1 MEDGIVRSNARARDG
16 RGRIKVVR
24 QQRCA
29 TDTRRTT
36 DGDSCKPGAH
46 ASKIGRNDTRDR
58 RGGHGRGRNRGGSR
72 ARARAVRRAARRKVH
87 VAPDAERCG
96 RGVDGR
102 TRRDRRRDED
112 EHGEGELPDGAL
124 LEFGIGELGL
134 RLRSRFRDV
143 RYSAC
148 FSRVTALAACLSS
161 YAASGSL
168 Q

>member
-16 RGRIKVVR
+16 RGPIKVVR

-36 DGDSCKPGAH
+36 DGESCKPGAH

-124 LEFGIGELGL
+124 LEFGP
-134 RLRSRFRDV
+134 SRPSPR
-143 RYSAC
+143 
-148 FSRVTALAACLSS
+148 
-161 YAASGSL
+161 
-168 Q
+168 